1 MLYWIIEKY
10 HERRRE
16 EMKTTV
22 DFSDFVDGFT
32 KWDRKDQFSY
42 DGLITLF
49 NFLENFE
56 EEYGEEIEFDPI
68 DICSE
73 FTETTVPEFNS
84 DYGTKFSSIEEIE
97 EYLDQHT
104 FVIGRTK
111 DSIVFEN
118 YWNF

>member
-1 MLYWIIEKY
+1 
-10 HERRRE
+10 
-16 EMKTTV
+16 MKTTV

-32 KWDRKDQFSY
+32 KLEFRKDQLSY
-42 DGLITLF
+42 DGLKLIF
-49 NFLENFE
+49 DYLESFE
-56 EEYGEEIEFDPI
+56 EDGDEIEFDPVG
-68 DICSE
+68 ICSD

-104 FVIGRTK
+104 SVIGRTE

-118 YWNF
+118 Y

>member
-32 KWDRKDQFSY
+32 KLDRKDQFSH
-42 DGLITLF
+42 DGLKLIF
-49 NFLENFE
+49 DFLENFE

-84 DYGTKFSSIEEIE
+84 DYGYGTKFSSIEEIE
-97 EYLDQHT
+97 EYLGKHT
-104 FVIGRTK
+104 SVIGK
-111 DSIVFEN
+111 QKIA
-118 YWNF
+118 